1 MRGHQKDVTRGSD
14 VPQEQAEPQEPPEGR
29 IMFMVVPPGS
39 DRTQNTKEE
48 NDMNERTKP
57 KGFGIAAT
65 VLLAA
70 LLIAAVIV
78 PAVAATPERSME
90 EWMKDHT
97 VNVESTTIYRYD
109 QGYLEI
115 QEIYTGED
123 IEKRFGVDNLTR
135 SRKIPV
141 EARTV
146 GMKDGEERVF
156 VTEKSVVITTAN
168 DPYQWWD
175 SYDYPQWTYSES
187 DGRYILED
195 PINLAWENTD
205 KDTVKSEIL
214 EEDGWVD
221 IWWPFE
227 YDQYV
232 SDPNDG
238 WIKGDGVA
246 DDWFGIWGR
255 DHTRLWQMSD
265 GDVVANAH
273 HDSAVPHHADQYE
286 PAEDLVAGFY
296 DGGGWTVYADNYWLS
311 NEYTNE
317 HGAYND
323 GWATRIYET

>member
-1 MRGHQKDVTRGSD
+1 MKG
-14 VPQEQAEPQEPPEGR
+14 
-29 IMFMVVPPGS
+29 I
-39 DRTQNTKEE
+39 
-48 NDMNERTKP
+48 TKP

-70 LLIAAVIV
+70 LLMAAAIV
-78 PAVAATPERSME
+78 PAVTATPERSME

-97 VNVESTTIYRYD
+97 VNVESTTIYMYD

-115 QEIYTGED
+115 TEIYTGED
-123 IEKRFGVDNLTR
+123 LEKKFGVDNLTR

-141 EARTV
+141 EAMTV
-146 GMKDGEERVF
+146 GMKEGEERVF
-156 VTEKSVVITTAN
+156 VTEKSVVITAAN

-187 DGRYILED
+187 GGYYIQED

-205 KDTVKSEIL
+205 INTAKSEIL
-214 EEDGWVD
+214 EENWTDEPWEYTYYVYDSEYGWMAD
-221 IWWPFE
+221 
-227 YDQYV
+227 
-232 SDPNDG
+232 
-238 WIKGDGVA
+238 DGVA
-246 DDWFGIWGR
+246 DDKYRLFGGY
-255 DHTRLWQMSD
+255 HARLWQMSD

-273 HDSAVPHHADQYE
+273 HDDSTINWPPLHQADEYE

-296 DGGGWTVYADNYWLS
+296 DGGGWTVYAGNYWLD